1 MQSISQ
7 PVERIPTVAHRITSE
22 QNPPADLRMQVT
34 YVCRRCGGT
43 HTRYVDTPAEAE
55 SVRAYPVCLECQH
68 TFGPEP
74 EGNC

>member
-1 MQSISQ
+1 VGQ
-7 PVERIPTVAHRITSE
+7 RITSE
-22 QNPPADLRMQVT
+22 QNPSADPRIQVT

-55 SVRAYPVCLECQH
+55 GVRAHPVCLECQH